1 MRQSS
6 YVFIGIVFGIQPK
19 KLTIKILF
27 KNYHT
32 DNMYIQVIQFSLF
45 ARLTIK
51 REREKLLAFK
61 IECELRE
68 WG

>member
-45 ARLTIK
+45 AR
-51 REREKLLAFK
+51 
-61 IECELRE
+61 
-68 WG
+68 